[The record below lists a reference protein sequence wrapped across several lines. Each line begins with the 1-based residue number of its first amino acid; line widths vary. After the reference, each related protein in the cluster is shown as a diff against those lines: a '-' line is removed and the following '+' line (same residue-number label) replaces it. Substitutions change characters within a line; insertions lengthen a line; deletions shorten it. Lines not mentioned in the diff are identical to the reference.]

1 MEKTFK
7 FLKKNLELIKKV
19 FSIVFVIA
27 FLIFTATEI
36 RNINFKEYHRLFSS
50 LPYLK
55 KFSLVF
61 FGLIA
66 FLFSVQYDF
75 ILAKYFNIELDKKKV
90 FKISFITQSFNNFI
104 SFGGITG
111 TKLRS
116 DMLIKEGV
124 ESKKAIKISTAVLIS
139 GLLGLFFLILPT
151 LLLVKNI
158 SRKYIYIL
166 ALFFLYIPFYFLFGK
181 IKVKKFEKFIDE
193 NSPYSFLDTKV
204 KIKLLLASILDWAVV
219 SMYFSFIIKMINP
232 EMPFFKSIFVYIIAE
247 VVALISFIPG
257 GIGSF
262 DLTVFLLFKDLGYE
276 SNNILVSILLFRI
289 TFYLI
294 PWIIGII
301 LYVFTQLKE
310 KSKKIIPSQEIILNI
325 LSTLIFL
332 SGAIL
337 IISTA
342 TPAVI
347 ERVVFLRNTLPR
359 TVFLLSRSFTLII
372 GLILIVMSRG
382 IKFRIRKVY
391 KISLVLLILGA
402 IGCVV
407 KGLDYEEA
415 SILLIFAGLLFTT
428 RDLFTK
434 DHIDIKQRDVY
445 KIGIYLFIVL
455 MIFITIYNLTHHVNI
470 YTSERAFSFIWIE
483 NNPIKI
489 IVFLVSTAILL
500 ILFLYSRKQALEFIE
515 VSNEDVD
522 EYAKFLKDYKG
533 NYFSHLY
540 FMKDKNFF
548 LNSKKTV
555 LMQYRPYKDNL
566 VVLGD
571 PVGEEEDYEE
581 AIDEIIEFA
590 GDYGMKVS
598 FYEVRGENLQLYAN
612 QGFSFIK
619 IGEDATVHLKEFNYE
634 GKKNKNLRKQHN
646 KLNNEDFTFE
656 LLYNP
661 FEKGL
666 IEELRKISDNWLGGK
681 QEMGYSLGSFDE
693 YYLNTAPIA
702 LLRDKNKEII
712 AFANL
717 LPVINTKKIS
727 IDLMRYNREK
737 CQNNEMDLLF
747 LGLFDWAKE
756 EGYEEFYLGMAPLSN
771 VGDKKYSNTKEKI
784 MRLMYEYGNKF
795 YSFQGLRYYKEKF
808 HPKWTGRYIVY
819 KSDIDLIDVMISI
832 LNIVHRQNKD
842 ED

>member
-7 FLKKNLELIKKV
+7 FLKKNSELIKKV
-19 FSIVFVIA
+19 LSIVFVIA
-27 FLIFTATEI
+27 FLIFTATEM

-55 KFSLVF
+55 KFALVF
-61 FGLIA
+61 FGLIT
-66 FLFSVQYDF
+66 FLFSTQYDF
-75 ILAKYFNIELDKKKV
+75 ILAKYFDVSLNKKEI

-116 DMLIKEGV
+116 DMLIKENV
-124 ESKKAIKISTAVLIS
+124 EPKNAIKISTSVLIS

-151 LLLVKNI
+151 LVLVQNI

-166 ALFFLYIPFYFLFGK
+166 GLFSLYIPFYFLAGKFK
-181 IKVKKFEKFIDE
+181 IKRFEKFIDE

-204 KIKLLLASILDWAVV
+204 KIKLLLASILDWVVV

-262 DLTVFLLFKDLGYE
+262 DLTVFLLFKDLGYQ

-289 TFYLI
+289 TFYLV
-294 PWIIGII
+294 PWVIGII
-301 LYVFTQLKE
+301 LYVLTQFKE

-342 TPAVI
+342 TPAVF
-347 ERVVFLRNTLPR
+347 ERVVFLKNILPR
-359 TVFLLSRSFTLII
+359 LAFVLSKSFTLMI
-372 GLILIVMSRG
+372 GVILIVMSRG
-382 IKFRIRKVY
+382 IKFRIKKVY
-391 KISLVLLILGA
+391 KISLSLLILGS

-415 SILLIFAGLLFTT
+415 IILLIFAGLLFTT

-434 DHIDIKQRDVY
+434 EHLEIKQKDVY
-445 KIGIYLFIVL
+445 KIGVYLFIVL
-455 MIFITIYNLTHHVNI
+455 MLYITIYNLTHHVNI
-470 YTSERAFSFIWIE
+470 YTSQRAFSFIWIE
-483 NNPIKI
+483 ENPLKI
-489 IVFLVSTAILL
+489 IGFLISTAILL
-500 ILFLYSRKQALEFIE
+500 ILFLYSRKQPLEFSE
-515 VSNEDVD
+515 VSDEDINK
-522 EYAKFLKDYKG
+522 YANFLKDHSG

-540 FMKDKNFF
+540 FMRDKNFF

-555 LMQYRPYKDNL
+555 LMQYRPYKDNI

-571 PVGEEEDYEE
+571 PVGIYEDFEE

-590 GDYGMKVS
+590 GSYGMKVS
-598 FYEVRGENLQLYAN
+598 FYEVRGENLELYAN

-619 IGEDATVHLKEFNYE
+619 IGEDATVYLNEFSYD
-634 GKKNKNLRKQHN
+634 GKKNKNLRKQRN
-646 KLNNEDFTFE
+646 KLNGEDFTFE
-656 LLYNP
+656 IVYQP
-661 FEKGL
+661 FDSVFMER
-666 IEELRKISDNWLGGK
+666 LREISDNWLNGK
-681 QEMGYSLGSFDE
+681 QEMGYSLGSFDK

-702 LLRDKNKEII
+702 ILKDKNQEII

-717 LPVINTKKIS
+717 LPVVNTKKIS

-737 CQNNEMDLLF
+737 CKNNEMDLLF

-771 VGDKKYSNTKEKI
+771 VGDKKYSNSKERI

-808 HPKWTGRYIVY
+808 HPRWSGRYIIY
-819 KSDIDLIDVMISI
+819 KNDMDLIEVMISI
-832 LNIVHRQNKD
+832 LNIVHRQK
-842 ED
+842 

>member
-7 FLKKNLELIKKV
+7 FLKKNSELIKKV
-19 FSIVFVIA
+19 LSIVFVIA
-27 FLIFTATEI
+27 FLIFTATEM

-55 KFSLVF
+55 KFALVF
-61 FGLIA
+61 FGLIT
-66 FLFSVQYDF
+66 FLFSTQYDF
-75 ILAKYFNIELDKKKV
+75 ILAKYFDVSLNKKEI

-116 DMLIKEGV
+116 DMLIKENV
-124 ESKKAIKISTAVLIS
+124 EPKNAIKISTSVLIS

-151 LLLVKNI
+151 LILVQNI

-166 ALFFLYIPFYFLFGK
+166 GLFSLYIPFYFLAGKFK
-181 IKVKKFEKFIDE
+181 IKRFEKFIDE

-204 KIKLLLASILDWAVV
+204 KIKLLLASILDWVVV

-262 DLTVFLLFKDLGYE
+262 DLTVFLLFKDLGYQ

-289 TFYLI
+289 TFYLV
-294 PWIIGII
+294 PWVIGII
-301 LYVFTQLKE
+301 LYVLTQFKE

-342 TPAVI
+342 TPAVF
-347 ERVVFLRNTLPR
+347 ERVVFLKNILPR
-359 TVFLLSRSFTLII
+359 LAFVLSKSFTLMI
-372 GLILIVMSRG
+372 GVILIVMSRG
-382 IKFRIRKVY
+382 IKFRIKKVY
-391 KISLVLLILGA
+391 KISLSLLILGS

-415 SILLIFAGLLFTT
+415 IILLIFAGLLFTT

-434 DHIDIKQRDVY
+434 EHLEIKQKDVY

-455 MIFITIYNLTHHVNI
+455 MLYITIYNLTHHVNI
-470 YTSERAFSFIWIE
+470 YTSQRAFSFIWIE
-483 NNPIKI
+483 ENPLKI
-489 IVFLVSTAILL
+489 IGFLISTAILL
-500 ILFLYSRKQALEFIE
+500 ILFLYSRKQPLEFSE
-515 VSNEDVD
+515 VSDEDINK
-522 EYAKFLKDYKG
+522 YANFLKDHSG

-540 FMKDKNFF
+540 FMRDKNFF

-555 LMQYRPYKDNL
+555 LMQYRPYKDNI

-571 PVGEEEDYEE
+571 PVGIYEDFEE

-590 GDYGMKVS
+590 GSYGMKVS
-598 FYEVRGENLQLYAN
+598 FYEVRGENLELYAN

-619 IGEDATVHLKEFNYE
+619 IGEDATVYLNEFSYD
-634 GKKNKNLRKQHN
+634 GKKNKNLRKQRN
-646 KLNNEDFTFE
+646 KLNGEDFTFE
-656 LLYNP
+656 IVYQP
-661 FEKGL
+661 FDSVFMER
-666 IEELRKISDNWLGGK
+666 LREISDNWLNGK
-681 QEMGYSLGSFDE
+681 QEMGYSLGSFDK

-702 LLRDKNKEII
+702 ILKDKNQEII

-717 LPVINTKKIS
+717 LPVVNTKKIS

-737 CQNNEMDLLF
+737 CKNNEMDLLF

-771 VGDKKYSNTKEKI
+771 VGDKKYSNSKERI

-808 HPKWTGRYIVY
+808 HPRWSGRYIIY
-819 KSDIDLIDVMISI
+819 KNDMDLIEVMISI
-832 LNIVHRQNKD
+832 LNIVHRQK
-842 ED
+842 

>member
-7 FLKKNLELIKKV
+7 FLKKNSELIKKV
-19 FSIVFVIA
+19 LSIVFVIA
-27 FLIFTATEI
+27 FLIFTATEM

-55 KFSLVF
+55 KFALVF
-61 FGLIA
+61 FGLIT
-66 FLFSVQYDF
+66 FLFSTQYDF
-75 ILAKYFNIELDKKKV
+75 ILAKYFDVSLNKKEI

-116 DMLIKEGV
+116 DMLIKENV
-124 ESKKAIKISTAVLIS
+124 EPKNAIKISTSVLIS

-151 LLLVKNI
+151 LILVQNI

-166 ALFFLYIPFYFLFGK
+166 GLFSLYIPFYFLAGKFK
-181 IKVKKFEKFIDE
+181 IKRFEKFIDE

-204 KIKLLLASILDWAVV
+204 KIKLLLASILDWVVV

-262 DLTVFLLFKDLGYE
+262 DLTVFLLFKDLGYQ

-289 TFYLI
+289 TFYLV
-294 PWIIGII
+294 PWVIGII
-301 LYVFTQLKE
+301 LYVLTQFKE

-342 TPAVI
+342 TPAVF
-347 ERVVFLRNTLPR
+347 ERVVFLKNILPR
-359 TVFLLSRSFTLII
+359 LAFVLSKSFTLMI
-372 GLILIVMSRG
+372 GVILIVMSRG
-382 IKFRIRKVY
+382 IKFRIKKVY
-391 KISLVLLILGA
+391 KISLSLLILGS

-415 SILLIFAGLLFTT
+415 IILLIFAGLLFTT

-434 DHIDIKQRDVY
+434 EHLEIKQKDVY
-445 KIGIYLFIVL
+445 KIGVYLFIVL
-455 MIFITIYNLTHHVNI
+455 MLYITIYNLTHHVNI
-470 YTSERAFSFIWIE
+470 YTSQRAFSFIWIE
-483 NNPIKI
+483 ENPLKI
-489 IVFLVSTAILL
+489 IGFLISTAILL
-500 ILFLYSRKQALEFIE
+500 ILFLYSRKQPLEFSE
-515 VSNEDVD
+515 VSDEDINK
-522 EYAKFLKDYKG
+522 YANFLKDHSG

-540 FMKDKNFF
+540 FMRDKNFF

-555 LMQYRPYKDNL
+555 LMQYRPYKDNI

-571 PVGEEEDYEE
+571 PVGIYEDFEE

-590 GDYGMKVS
+590 GSYGMKVS
-598 FYEVRGENLQLYAN
+598 FYEVRGENLELYAN

-619 IGEDATVHLKEFNYE
+619 IGEDATVYLNEFSYD
-634 GKKNKNLRKQHN
+634 GKKNKNLRKQRN
-646 KLNNEDFTFE
+646 KLNGEDFTFE
-656 LLYNP
+656 IVYQP
-661 FEKGL
+661 FDSVFMER
-666 IEELRKISDNWLGGK
+666 LREISDNWLNGK
-681 QEMGYSLGSFDE
+681 QEMGYSLGSFDK

-702 LLRDKNKEII
+702 ILKDKNQEII

-717 LPVINTKKIS
+717 LPVVNTKKIS

-737 CQNNEMDLLF
+737 CKNNEMDLLF

-771 VGDKKYSNTKEKI
+771 VGDKKYSNSKERI

-808 HPKWTGRYIVY
+808 HPRWSGRYIIY
-819 KSDIDLIDVMISI
+819 KNDMDLIEVMISI
-832 LNIVHRQNKD
+832 LNIVHRQK
-842 ED
+842 